1 MERNRYGSAEGV
13 VLAVIW
19 VLWME
24 INSRI
29 FYVFKDLIKRVESE
43 NFFGLRFLRLSKII
57 FPLHFE
63 GQSC

>member
-29 FYVFKDLIKRVESE
+29 FEVFEDLIKREL
-43 NFFGLRFLRLSKII
+43 NLRISLGYGF
-57 FPLHFE
+57 
-63 GQSC
+63 